1 MKKNFRIIKFK
12 KDKPILEV
20 RNLSKNFD
28 GRPILKK
35 LSLKV
40 YPGEVVGLLGPNGA
54 GKSTLFNIV
63 IGAENLDSG
72 EILINNKSIV
82 QIPIHLRSKE
92 GLGYLP
98 QTRSLFNGLSVYN
111 NLYGLIQIFEKNPS
125 KQVEECERLLD
136 EWNLN
141 HLRTLKA
148 EFLSGGEAKRLQL
161 ARLMINN
168 PKVVLLDE
176 IFSQVDPIQV
186 QEMQK
191 HIMKIQSMKV
201 SCIIADH
208 GVANLLSSTDRNYVM
223 SDGSII
229 AEGAS
234 RELLKNREA
243 IKNYFGSDFTFK

>member
-92 GLGYLP
+92 GLG
-98 QTRSLFNGLSVYN
+98 
-111 NLYGLIQIFEKNPS
+111 
-125 KQVEECERLLD
+125 
-136 EWNLN
+136 
-141 HLRTLKA
+141 
-148 EFLSGGEAKRLQL
+148 
-161 ARLMINN
+161 
-168 PKVVLLDE
+168 
-176 IFSQVDPIQV
+176 
-186 QEMQK
+186 
-191 HIMKIQSMKV
+191 
-201 SCIIADH
+201 
-208 GVANLLSSTDRNYVM
+208 
-223 SDGSII
+223 
-229 AEGAS
+229 
-234 RELLKNREA
+234 
-243 IKNYFGSDFTFK
+243 